1 MKYEN
6 RILDLLKN
14 GYLTIK
20 KVTDNLYLTKLIKE
34 DKIERVSIY

>member
-1 MKYEN
+1 MGYKN
-6 RILDLLKN
+6 RILNLLKN
-14 GYLTIK
+14 CYLTIK